1 MVAKRR
7 SRSSRMTALLS
18 FTSNAANK
26 IRDRKSTRLNSSQII
41 PYTTLF
47 RSIFCRQFPTTTKQK
62 ENAGRDTCA
71 PHAGC
76 VRSSERKSMS
86 RELIVSVNGREKKI
100 AIVENDRVTEFY
112 IERGEQNQGIVGN
125 IYKGR
130 VIRVLPGM
138 QSAFVD
144 IGLERDA
151 FLYVTDFF
159 DEEAEFERIVVDKSK
174 KVDTEAATRAATE
187 HIEQARIDREQHIEA
202 THERVEPLLE
212 VEPAIAE
219 EKVEPTEEAEPRRRG
234 RRGGRG

>member
-112 IERGEQNQGIVGN
+112 IERGEQNQRSEEHTSELQSN
-125 IYKGR
+125 HSLHDALPIY
-130 VIRVLPGM
+130 IL
-138 QSAFVD
+138 
-144 IGLERDA
+144 
-151 FLYVTDFF
+151 
-159 DEEAEFERIVVDKSK
+159 
-174 KVDTEAATRAATE
+174 
-187 HIEQARIDREQHIEA
+187 
-202 THERVEPLLE
+202 
-212 VEPAIAE
+212 PAISNHNQ
-219 EKVEPTEEAEPRRRG
+219 TEGKRRQRYLRTA
-234 RRGGRG
+234 RRMRALLRKKINVKRANC